1 MRAYDTVHAT
11 RSPKRNT
18 LDIEISI
25 SLSICSA
32 RRKHF
37 RTALAPTDTQDY
49 FAWRAQHSKA
59 VLLLLLL
66 NNNGKT
72 VRACEC
78 VCARMFLCRRQYIQM
93 CIRKKSRGVKSCCWC
108 GKAKAKQSTQRASG
122 PAVAISGGG
131 SLHRARR
138 GTHRQH
144 RRASAGRHYQFK
156 TPLSSH
162 STSGRARNKTCP
174 LRVRAARVFRF
185 CCVPLFFS
193 R

>member
-78 VCARMFLCRRQYIQM
+78 VCARMFLCRRQYKNVY
-93 CIRKKSRGVKSCCWC
+93 KKKKPRSKIVLLVRQSKS
-108 GKAKAKQSTQRASG
+108 KAKHTESE
-122 PAVAISGGG
+122 
-131 SLHRARR
+131 RAR
-138 GTHRQH
+138 GCHIW
-144 RRASAGRHYQFK
+144 RRLPPPRAARHSPAAQASQRRP
-156 TPLSSH
+156 PLPIQNSSH